1 MWLANGLTLARIPLA
16 FGFWVTYGHLGW
28 SLVIVGVAA
37 LTDSLDGYFAR
48 RARARSGRVQDV
60 RGAIDTP
67 QRSALLRG
75 PAKPDLAIG
84 EWLDPLADK
93 VFVGIALG
101 AAVIHGAPWQL
112 ALLVIT
118 REVVLVPLAAAYRI
132 ALTSRPPVAHAF
144 QADALGKATTILQ
157 LAAVVAIVAQL
168 SIAAP
173 LALAAAGLGLIAAAH
188 YVARATAPKAA

>member
-16 FGFWVTYGHLGW
+16 LGFWVTYGQLGW

-37 LTDSLDGYFAR
+37 LTDALDGYFAR
-48 RARARSGRVQDV
+48 RARARSGRMQDM
-60 RGAIDTP
+60 RGSIDTP

-75 PAKPDLAIG
+75 PAEPDLAIG

-118 REVVLVPLAAAYRI
+118 REVVLVPLAAVYRI
-132 ALTSRPPVAHAF
+132 ASQTRVPHAF

-157 LAAVVAIVAQL
+157 LVAVVAIVAQL
-168 SIAAP
+168 AIAPA
-173 LALAAAGLGLIAAAH
+173 LAVAAAGLGLIAAAH
-188 YVARATAPKAA
+188 YVARATAPKVAS